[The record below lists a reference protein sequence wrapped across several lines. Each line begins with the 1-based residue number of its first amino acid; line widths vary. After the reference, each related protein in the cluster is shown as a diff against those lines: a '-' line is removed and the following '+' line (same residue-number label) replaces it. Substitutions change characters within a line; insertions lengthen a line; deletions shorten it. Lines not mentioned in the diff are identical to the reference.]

1 VITGARCWPD
11 RENQQI
17 GGAIASVGLAAGFAL
32 NTTVMPFILR
42 GVSLLGIDSVNCPM
56 PVRQEVWR
64 RLATDMKPQ
73 GLKEMARTI
82 PFDDLPKVFGDFID
96 AKVTGR
102 IVVDLNA

>member
-1 VITGARCWPD
+1 M
-11 RENQQI
+11 QI

-64 RLATDMKPQ
+64 RLATDMKPA
-73 GLKEMARTI
+73 GLKELARTI
-82 PFDDLPKVFGDFID
+82 PFDELPKAFGDFIE

-102 IVVDLNA
+102 IVVDLNT